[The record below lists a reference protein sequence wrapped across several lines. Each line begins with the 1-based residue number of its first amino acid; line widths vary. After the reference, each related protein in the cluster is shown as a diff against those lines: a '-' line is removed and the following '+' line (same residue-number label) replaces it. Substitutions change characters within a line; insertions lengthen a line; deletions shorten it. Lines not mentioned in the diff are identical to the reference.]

1 MYNQVL
7 SYITVPF
14 SINCKNVKKKLV
26 IILYLEYAS
35 FIWRKLDGC
44 IYMRLSYYSQI
55 KIM

>member
-14 SINCKNVKKKLV
+14 SINCKNVKKK
-26 IILYLEYAS
+26 IIMLYLEYAS

-44 IYMRLSYYSQI
+44 IYMRLSY
-55 KIM
+55 